1 MYKRNAIAT
10 AIALAFAGP
19 ALAQNAV
26 NPANPQPGSAAPT
39 LSPVIVTGNPL
50 GSDLFNL
57 AVPADSLEGQQLR
70 LKMKSTLGETLN
82 SEPGVSS
89 TYFGPNA
96 SRPIIRGLDSERVRI
111 LQNGSSSLDA
121 STLSFDHNV
130 PIAPIAV
137 DRIEVIRGPAA
148 ILYGGSAIGGV
159 VNVIDNRIAT
169 ERNAPGTTGAVDGQY
184 GSNNAN
190 AEGAAR
196 LNFGAD
202 NGMNF
207 HIDGFD
213 RSNSN
218 LRIPGSAHSA
228 RQQAADIAAGNSTG
242 AVGFLPNTGVDAWGG
257 GLGTSYVAPT
267 GYAGVSYS
275 RYRSNYGT
283 PADENVRIGMD
294 QERADFAGEKR
305 DLSGPLQ
312 SVKVK
317 VGYSNYQ
324 HTEFD
329 SGVPSQKFTNRGF
342 DARIEARH
350 ARLGPLDGVV
360 GFQGT
365 RYDFAVLGDDPTTV
379 LVPTTHNSNYGVFV
393 FEQAKSGAFTFQFGI
408 RSERAKSDADAAAN
422 LAMPTSRSFTANSA
436 AAGAIYELTKEY
448 SLALNVTHTE
458 RAPAPAELFSNGPH
472 DATASFEVGNPDIG
486 KEKSNGVDLALRKR
500 SGRVTGSVGVFYNK
514 FQNFIALIPSGVIE
528 PVSGSEIFNYVG
540 VPATF
545 KGGEAQGK
553 IRLFDAGY
561 QVDLRLMADYTRAQ
575 NDLLDQPLPRIPPL
589 RAGAGIDYISGAFGA
604 SIDVLHAFDQ
614 DRNAANEFP
623 TDGYTL
629 VNAALTYL
637 IKTSAQARLELYL
650 KGVNLLNQEI
660 RFSTSILKDI
670 APAGGRGVVAGARLT
685 F

>member
-1 MYKRNAIAT
+1 M
-10 AIALAFAGP
+10 
-19 ALAQNAV
+19 
-26 NPANPQPGSAAPT
+26 
-39 LSPVIVTGNPL
+39 IVTGNPL
-50 GSDLFNL
+50 GSDLFDL
-57 AVPADSLEGQQLR
+57 AVPAGSLEGQQLR
-70 LKMKSTLGETLN
+70 LKMKSTLGETL
-82 SEPGVSS
+82 SGEPGLSS

-137 DRIEVIRGPAA
+137 DRVEVIRGPAA

-169 ERNAPGTTGAVDGQY
+169 ERNPLGVTGAVDGQY
-184 GSNNAN
+184 TTNNAG
-190 AEGAAR
+190 ADGAAR
-196 LNFGAD
+196 LNMGLE
-202 NGMNF
+202 NGVNF
-207 HIDGFD
+207 HMDGFN
-213 RSNSN
+213 RSNGN
-218 LRIPGSAHSA
+218 LRIPGFAHSA
-228 RQQAADIAAGNSTG
+228 RQQAADIAAGNPTG
-242 AVGFLPNTGVDAWGG
+242 AYGFLPNTQSDAWGG
-257 GLGTSYVAPT
+257 GLGTSYTTGT

-305 DLSGPLQ
+305 DLGGPLQ

-329 SGVPSQKFTNRGF
+329 SGAESQTFTNKGF
-342 DARIEARH
+342 DVRLEARH
-350 ARLGPLDGVV
+350 AQIGPFEGVI

-365 RYDFAVLGDDPTTV
+365 KYNFAVLGVDPTAT
-379 LVPTTHNSNYGVFV
+379 LVPVTYNSNYGIFL
-393 FEQAKSGAFTFQFGI
+393 FEQAKAGRFTYQFGL
-408 RSERAKSDADAAAN
+408 RGERAKSDAEPAVTFPVA
-422 LAMPTSRSFTANSA
+422 TSRSFSPKSA
-436 AAGAIYELTKEY
+436 AAGVIYDLTKEY
-448 SLALNVTHTE
+448 ALALNLTHTE

-486 KEKSNGVDLALRKR
+486 VEKSNGIDLALRKR

-514 FQNFIALIPSGVIE
+514 FQNFIALIPTGAIDPASN
-528 PVSGSEIFNYVG
+528 SAIFNYVG

-545 KGGEAQGK
+545 MGGEVQGK
-553 IRLFDAGY
+553 IRLVDSGY
-561 QVDLRLMADYTRAQ
+561 RIDLRVMSDYTHAQ
-575 NDLLDQPLPRIPPL
+575 NDLLDQPLPRMPPW
-589 RAGAGIDYISGAFGA
+589 RVGAGVDFVQGAFGA
-604 SIDVLHAFDQ
+604 SLDAVRAFEQ
-614 DRNAANEFP
+614 NRLAANELP

-629 VNAALTYL
+629 VNASVTYL
-637 IKTSAQARLELYL
+637 VKMTAQSRMEMYL

-660 RFSTSILKDI
+660 RYSTSVLKDV
-670 APAGGRGVVAGARLT
+670 APPAGAASLPERALRFNSTPPNGRAITSWHVHFSQR
-685 F
+685 